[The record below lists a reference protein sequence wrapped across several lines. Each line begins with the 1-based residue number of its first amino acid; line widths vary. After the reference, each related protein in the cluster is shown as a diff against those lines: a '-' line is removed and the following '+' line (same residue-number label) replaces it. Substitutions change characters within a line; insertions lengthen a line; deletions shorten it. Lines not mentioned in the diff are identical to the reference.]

1 MDIIPILTSIITGY
15 FMGNLMASYFVTK
28 WVMGYDIRE
37 HGTGNAGGS
46 NSFMLM
52 GAKNG
57 LIVGIIDN
65 LKAFLAVYVIRVLYS
80 SSHSEIL
87 PLLMMISGTM
97 AVMGHIF
104 PFFLGFKG
112 GKGVACFMGMC
123 LGINS
128 EVGWF
133 VILGIIIL
141 TIITDYVAIAS
152 IIGYLI
158 FPLLIFLAP
167 NYFFSTQSINYH
179 NEIIVIGLVLSLI
192 GIWKHKINV
201 YNLISRKEKG
211 LRGVLKE
218 KYKS

>member
-1 MDIIPILTSIITGY
+1 MDFIPILTSIVTGY
-15 FMGNLMASYFVTK
+15 FMGNIMASYFITK

-46 NSFMLM
+46 NSFLLM

-65 LKAFLAVYVIRVLYS
+65 LKAFLAVYVIRILFS
-80 SSHSEIL
+80 TTETEML

-104 PFFLGFKG
+104 PFFLGFRG

-128 EVGWF
+128 EVGWY
-133 VILGIIIL
+133 VILGITLL
-141 TIITDYVAIAS
+141 TIITDYVAVAS
-152 IIGYLI
+152 IIGYFI
-158 FPLLIFLAP
+158 FPFVIIFAP
-167 NYFFSTQSINYH
+167 NYFFNTQLIANYNVIIALSIFLST
-179 NEIIVIGLVLSLI
+179 I
-192 GIWKHKINV
+192 GIWKHQINIS
-201 YNLISRKEKG
+201 NLIAKKEKG

>member
-1 MDIIPILTSIITGY
+1 MDIIPILTSVITGY
-15 FMGNLMASYFVTK
+15 FMGNLMASYFITK

-65 LKAFLAVYVIRVLYS
+65 LKAFIAVYIIRVLYS
-80 SSHSEIL
+80 SSQTEIL

-158 FPLLIFLAP
+158 FPLLLFFAP
-167 NYFFSTQSINYH
+167 NYFFSTQSINNH
-179 NEIIVIGLVLSLI
+179 NEIIAIGLALSLI

-201 YNLISRKEKG
+201 YNLISGKEKG